1 MRENKRKK
9 ISNKPICPTCGAV
22 ITVRCEAW
30 HNRLGRCLRHSNH
43 TGPHYFAA
51 KSIQA
56 DPTFWEALQDPWTVV
71 YFPKPGE
78 LGRDPRDAGEL
89 EGDPDARHAGELD
102 SAEVKLLD
110 LVEGNAKVINEIYC
124 LVDLMSKGI
133 ALVLIM
139 LERKG
144 GELEHGELE
153 HGELEHGEL
162 EGDPDPRDAGEL
174 EGDPDPRDAG
184 EREHQGKIEP

>member
-9 ISNKPICPTCGAV
+9 ISNKPTCPACGAV

-30 HNRLGRCLRHSNH
+30 HNRLGRCLRHSSH

-51 KSIQA
+51 KSIQD

-89 EGDPDARHAGELD
+89 ERDAGAP
-102 SAEVKLLD
+102 
-110 LVEGNAKVINEIYC
+110 
-124 LVDLMSKGI
+124 
-133 ALVLIM
+133 
-139 LERKG
+139 
-144 GELEHGELE
+144 GELE
-153 HGELEHGEL
+153 
-162 EGDPDPRDAGEL
+162 RDAGAPGEL
-174 EGDPDPRDAG
+174 LITLKLSRCEKILEEALGELADGIARELVWIKRDRDVAGPVSRTTSIAPDDLQAGAPGKKEG
-184 EREHQGKIEP
+184 

>member
-1 MRENKRKK
+1 M
-9 ISNKPICPTCGAV
+9 CGAV

-89 EGDPDARHAGELD
+89 EGDPD
-102 SAEVKLLD
+102 
-110 LVEGNAKVINEIYC
+110 
-124 LVDLMSKGI
+124 
-133 ALVLIM
+133 
-139 LERKG
+139 
-144 GELEHGELE
+144 
-153 HGELEHGEL
+153 
-162 EGDPDPRDAGEL
+162 
-174 EGDPDPRDAG
+174 PRDAG